1 MKFKL
6 ITSILFIG
14 LFVLRIFKPELNI
27 DSMSVMLIILAWV
40 PWFIQYIKTLE
51 INGLGKVEL
60 ITEYQ
65 KQIIQKKADE
75 AGLSTG
81 EKKHEIKNEYLF
93 YNLRYEDPKLALAGL
108 RIGLENTLIELAQKN
123 NLDVQRSG
131 LNKISR
137 VLLANNIITRDENTL
152 IYDIIDVLNRAV
164 PSQLGEYNS
173 KTFDWVFDIGLK
185 LLNSL
190 DKKLNN

>member
-27 DSMSVMLIILAWV
+27 DSMSVMLIILALV

-108 RIGLENTLIELAQKN
+108 RIELENTLIKLAKKN

-131 LNKISR
+131 LNKITR
-137 VLLANNIITRDENTL
+137 ILLANNIITRDENAL
-152 IYDIIDVLNRAV
+152 IYDITDVLNRAV
-164 PSQLGEYNS
+164 HNQLGEYNS

>member
-14 LFVLRIFKPELNI
+14 LFVLRIFNPELNI
-27 DSMSVMLIILAWV
+27 DSISVMLIILALV

-81 EKKHEIKNEYLF
+81 EK
-93 YNLRYEDPKLALAGL
+93 
-108 RIGLENTLIELAQKN
+108 NT
-123 NLDVQRSG
+123 R
-131 LNKISR
+131 
-137 VLLANNIITRDENTL
+137 
-152 IYDIIDVLNRAV
+152 
-164 PSQLGEYNS
+164 
-173 KTFDWVFDIGLK
+173 
-185 LLNSL
+185 
-190 DKKLNN
+190 

>member
-27 DSMSVMLIILAWV
+27 DSMSVMLIILALV

-65 KQIIQKKADE
+65 KQIIEKKADE

-81 EKKHEIKNEYLF
+81 EK
-93 YNLRYEDPKLALAGL
+93 
-108 RIGLENTLIELAQKN
+108 
-123 NLDVQRSG
+123 S
-131 LNKISR
+131 
-137 VLLANNIITRDENTL
+137 TR
-152 IYDIIDVLNRAV
+152 
-164 PSQLGEYNS
+164 
-173 KTFDWVFDIGLK
+173 
-185 LLNSL
+185 
-190 DKKLNN
+190 

>member
-27 DSMSVMLIILAWV
+27 DSMSVMLIILALV

-65 KQIIQKKADE
+65 KQIIEKKAAE

-108 RIGLENTLIELAQKN
+108 RIELENTLIELAQKN

-131 LNKISR
+131 LNKITR
-137 VLLANNIITRDENTL
+137 VLLANNIITRDENAL

-164 PSQLGEYNS
+164 HSQLGVYNS

-190 DKKLNN
+190 DKRLNN

>member
-27 DSMSVMLIILAWV
+27 DSMSVMLIILALV

-65 KQIIQKKADE
+65 KQIIEKKADE

-108 RIGLENTLIELAQKN
+108 RIELENTLIELAQKN

-131 LNKISR
+131 LNKITR
-137 VLLANNIITRDENTL
+137 VLLANNIITRDENAL

-164 PSQLGEYNS
+164 HSQLGEYNS

-190 DKKLNN
+190 DKRLNN

>member
-1 MKFKL
+1 
-6 ITSILFIG
+6 
-14 LFVLRIFKPELNI
+14 
-27 DSMSVMLIILAWV
+27 MSVMLIILALV

-108 RIGLENTLIELAQKN
+108 RIELENTLIELAQKN

-131 LNKISR
+131 LNKITR
-137 VLLANNIITRDENTL
+137 VLLANNIITRDENAL

-164 PSQLGEYNS
+164 HIQLGEYNS